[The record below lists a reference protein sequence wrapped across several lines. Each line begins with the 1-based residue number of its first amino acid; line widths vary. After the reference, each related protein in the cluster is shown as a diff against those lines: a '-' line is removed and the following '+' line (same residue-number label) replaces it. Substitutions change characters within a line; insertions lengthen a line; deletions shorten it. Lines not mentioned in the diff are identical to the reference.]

1 MKKYNYSKTI
11 TVFFVVMLNLLIFQ
25 DFFILLNDKFNYIDE
40 FVTLLSLIIIFVNI
54 IQKKRIYISDCFLF
68 ILSLLVLTL
77 GIYSNY
83 FDQVQTSLKP
93 IFVDALTM
101 FKNRLKKN
109 ASVVLYKK

>member
-68 ILSLLVLTL
+68 I
-77 GIYSNY
+77 
-83 FDQVQTSLKP
+83 
-93 IFVDALTM
+93 
-101 FKNRLKKN
+101 
-109 ASVVLYKK
+109 